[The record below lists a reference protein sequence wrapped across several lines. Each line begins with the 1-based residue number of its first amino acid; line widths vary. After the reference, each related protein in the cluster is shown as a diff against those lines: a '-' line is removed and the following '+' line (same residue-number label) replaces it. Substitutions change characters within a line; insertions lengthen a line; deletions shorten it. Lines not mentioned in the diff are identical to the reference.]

1 MPAAPYP
8 TAARPAGAA
17 VRDRPR
23 LRHTLRHRMA
33 GRRGGMPG
41 LLAMLLAGLPATAL
55 ATRTAAQRDGDTAA
69 AASAP
74 AEDAPAA
81 PFKFTT
87 GLYRTAG
94 AGQPAGT
101 GLDLNLRYQG
111 GVGDL
116 WVGAFR
122 APVGDLSQL
131 RGGWDRSF
139 TLGPVRLLPSVQWAS
154 GGFAGGSLNVETG
167 TRWYAGAG
175 LGRTNLRNYVNL
187 NFDPNDA
194 WMLSAGYRWSEARY
208 AGLQVVR
215 DNRAH
220 PDQQHLHL
228 VARLPTDA
236 GHAVFVD
243 LLDKRGSLDDGRT
256 IHRYG
261 ASMTYSWPQVFV
273 RLAYDPKVNFTPQ
286 NQWRVSVGTR
296 F

>member
-1 MPAAPYP
+1 MPYP
-8 TAARPAGAA
+8 TSATPAGPA
-17 VRDRPR
+17 VHGRPLMR
-23 LRHTLRHRMA
+23 RAPRRRMA
-33 GRRGGMPG
+33 RGRGGMSCF
-41 LLAMLLAGLPATAL
+41 LAMLLAGLPAIAL
-55 ATRTAAQRDGDTAA
+55 ATRTAAQREGDTAA
-69 AASAP
+69 AMSAP
-74 AEDAPAA
+74 ADDAPAA

-94 AGQPAGT
+94 AGQPTGT
-101 GLDLNLRYQG
+101 GLDSNLRYQG

-116 WVGAFR
+116 WVGALR

-131 RGGWDRSF
+131 RGGWDRGF
-139 TLGPVRLLPSVQWAS
+139 ALGPLRLLPSVQWAS
-154 GGFAGGSLNVETG
+154 GGFVGGSVNVEVG
-167 TRWYAGAG
+167 IRWYAGAG

-194 WMLSAGYRWSEARY
+194 WMLSAGYRWSEGRY

-215 DNRAH
+215 DNREH
-220 PDQQHLHL
+220 PDQQHVHL

-243 LLDKRGSLDDGRT
+243 LLDKRGSLDDGRY

-261 ASMTYSWPQVFV
+261 ASMTYSWPRIFV

-286 NQWRVSVGTR
+286 NQWRLSVGTR